1 MKAKT
6 KTTIELKIAITCAYF
21 GNLATF
27 YKAFAKGN
35 REITVEGVEFV
46 GQPDQHNYGLIE
58 ENFTIKV
65 KDKKNFYPELQEYV
79 ENYLDKNSLHG
90 ECFSIYL
97 EGSKKELFT
106 EVDF

>member
-6 KTTIELKIAITCAYF
+6 TIEFKIAITCAYF

-65 KDKKNFYPELQEYV
+65 KDKKNFYSELQEYV